1 MKYLVVKLLGCMM
14 SVGFLGSSVVKNPPT
29 NTGDS
34 DSNPGWRRS
43 REKEMAIHSSFFAWE
58 IPWAEEPGGL
68 QSRGQK
74 TVGYNLVTKQ
84 KQQ

>member
-14 SVGFLGSSVVKNPPT
+14 NVGLLGSSVVKNPPT

-34 DSNPGWRRS
+34 GSNPGWRRS
-43 REKEMAIHSSFFAWE
+43 REKEMAIHSSFLAWE

-68 QSRGQK
+68 QSRGSENS
-74 TVGYNLVTKQ
+74 GIRLRD
-84 KQQ
+84 